1 MKVRSTRNSKLQMQ
15 LSDAIIKGLSSDGG
29 LFLPLDWGKGLE
41 NLKASNFQDYCKKA
55 LAPFFVGDELESEL
69 PGIID
74 RAFNFPVS
82 LNYFEKDH
90 ALLEL
95 YHGPT
100 CAFKDFGARFLAE
113 VLSKKSSK
121 RELTIL
127 VATSGDTGGAV
138 ASAFHNKPGIKV
150 TILFPKGKVSPLQE
164 KQLTCWGDNIA
175 SFRVEGSFDDC
186 QKMVK
191 EAFANNELREKYNLT
206 SANSINIGRLL
217 PQMAY
222 HGYSAQLFKE
232 KLGAKP
238 NLVIP
243 TGNLGNAFG
252 ALWAKKMGAPIEKV
266 IMASNENK
274 SIPEYFETGSY
285 SPVPSVE
292 TLANAMD
299 VGAPSNMERLLDLYP
314 SLEALKKDSMSMSI
328 SDQEILSEI
337 KEFFIKYNS
346 TICPHTAVGMRA
358 ATVLLKDK
366 PYIVSS
372 TAHASKFKEIVE
384 PITCSKIIL
393 PTKLLSLLDKKS
405 SFIDI
410 GTNLEALFKEL

>member
-1 MKVRSTRNSKLQMQ
+1 MKFRSTRDSHLQME
-15 LSDAIIKGLSSDGG
+15 LSDAIVQGLSSDGG
-29 LFLPLDWGKGLE
+29 LFLPTSWGSGLK
-41 NLKASNFQDYCKKA
+41 NLKASSFGEYCIKA
-55 LAPFFVGDELESEL
+55 LAPFFVGDELEKDLAGLVE
-69 PGIID
+69 
-74 RAFNFPVS
+74 RALNFPVS
-82 LNYFEKDH
+82 LNYFEKDQ

-100 CAFKDFGARFLAE
+100 SAFKDFGARFLSE
-113 VLSKKSSK
+113 VLSKKAMNK
-121 RELTIL
+121 ELTIL

-138 ASAFHNKPGIKV
+138 ASAFYKKPGIKV
-150 TILFPKGKVSPLQE
+150 AILFPKGKVSPLQE
-164 KQLTCWGDNIA
+164 KQLTCWGDNIS

-191 EAFANNELREKYNLT
+191 DAFANKELRNKYNLT

-222 HGYSAQLFKE
+222 HGYSSQLFSE
-232 KLGAKP
+232 RRGTKP

-266 IMASNENK
+266 IMANNENK
-274 SIPEYFETGSY
+274 SISNYFESGTY
-285 SPVPSVE
+285 KPMTSVE

-314 SLEALKKDSMSMSI
+314 SLEELKKDSLSISI
-328 SDQEILSEI
+328 SDEEILREVSEVY
-337 KEFFIKYNS
+337 KKYS
-346 TICPHTAVGMRA
+346 IAICPHTAVGMRA
-358 ATVLLKDK
+358 ASRLLKDK

-372 TAHASKFKEIVE
+372 TAHPSKFKEIVE
-384 PITCSKIIL
+384 PAIGDKLIL
-393 PTKLLSLLDKKS
+393 PPKLAGLLEKDV
-405 SFIDI
+405 SFFDI
-410 GTNLEALFKEL
+410 GINLEALFKEL